1 MKLQQT
7 RYIKWTQM
15 KKSGLEK
22 GSERERER
30 EGEENK
36 KEPRYLT
43 LNAKPS
49 SSAKGQ
55 ISSSSSLP

>member
-7 RYIKWTQM
+7 RYIKRTQM

-22 GSERERER
+22 GSERERK
-30 EGEENK
+30 GEENK